1 MNQLDDLR
9 TDPVHLEMLRAHL
22 ADTAGDEVEVAYRT
36 VDSPVGGL
44 LLATTTT
51 GLVRVA
57 FELEDFDTVLV
68 MLAAQISPRVLRAP
82 GRLDEAARSL
92 EEYFTGRLRAFE
104 LPLDRSLSRGF
115 RARVHKY
122 LPSIPFGST
131 ESYGQVAEHLGNP
144 RAVRAVGTACAMNPL
159 PIVVPCH
166 RVLRSDG
173 NIGAYLG
180 GTEAKQTLLDLESG
194 TR

>member
-9 TDPVHLEMLRAHL
+9 TDPAHLEMLRAHL

-36 VDSPVGGL
+36 VDSPVGEL
-44 LLATTTT
+44 LLATTTS

-57 FELEDFDTVLV
+57 FELEDFDTALV
-68 MLAAQISPRVLRAP
+68 MLAAQISPRVLHAP

-115 RARVHKY
+115 RARVHEY

-131 ESYGQVAEHLGNP
+131 ESYGQVAEHVGNP

-173 NIGAYLG
+173 TIGAYLG

>member
-9 TDPVHLEMLRAHL
+9 TDPAHLEMLRARL
-22 ADTAGDEVEVAYRT
+22 ADTAGDEVDVAYRT
-36 VDSPVGGL
+36 VDSPVGEL
-44 LLATTTT
+44 LLATTAS

-68 MLAAQISPRVLRAP
+68 MLAAQVSPRVMHAP
-82 GRLDEAARSL
+82 GRLDDAARSL
-92 EEYFTGRLRAFE
+92 DEYFAGRLRAFD

-122 LPSIPFGST
+122 LPSIPFGGT
-131 ESYGQVAEHLGNP
+131 ESYGQVAEHVGNP

>member
-9 TDPVHLEMLRAHL
+9 TDPAHLEMLRAHL

-36 VDSPVGGL
+36 VDSPVGEL
-44 LLATTTT
+44 LLATTTS

-57 FELEDFDTVLV
+57 FELEDFDTALV
-68 MLAAQISPRVLRAP
+68 ALAAQISPRVLHAP

-115 RARVHKY
+115 RARVHEY

-131 ESYGQVAEHLGNP
+131 ESYGQVAEHVGNP

-173 NIGAYLG
+173 KIGAYLG